1 MKTLR
6 GTIFGGIAY
15 FILGWVVYGMLLGPF
30 YEANT
35 DVTLNR
41 PEAEMILWAMFVST
55 LLVALFLT
63 LFLKYAGANN
73 WMDGIKTGGVFGIL
87 MGLSMSLSFYS
98 MTTWYNSLWIAI
110 ADSVV
115 NAIVMAIVG
124 LVIVMTWGKK
134 EE

>member
-15 FILGWVVYGMLLGPF
+15 FLIGWVVYGMLLGSF

-35 DVTLNR
+35 DVALNR
-41 PEAEMILWAMFVST
+41 PEEEMILWAMFVST

-63 LFLKYAGANN
+63 MFLKYAGASH
-73 WMDGIKTGGVFGIL
+73 WMDGIKKGGLFGLL

-98 MTTWYNSLWIAI
+98 MTTWYSSFWIAI
-110 ADSVV
+110 VDGIV
-115 NAIVMAIVG
+115 NAIVMAIIGV
-124 LVIVMTWGKK
+124 VIVLTWGKK
-134 EE
+134 E